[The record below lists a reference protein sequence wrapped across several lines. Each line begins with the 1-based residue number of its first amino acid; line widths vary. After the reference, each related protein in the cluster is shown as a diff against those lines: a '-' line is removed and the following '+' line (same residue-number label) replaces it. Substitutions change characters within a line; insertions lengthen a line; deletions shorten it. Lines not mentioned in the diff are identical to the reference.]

1 MSFNSVFMLTNYQRY
16 FAWYYHCY
24 LGNGL
29 FLPSVG
35 LFPETDIAWRFAHAF
50 LRADMK
56 DVWTSLPTS
65 LDPRDLVSNLTV
77 IDTARRALENRDFTV
92 GEEVKAEF
100 GIEKHHPIIL
110 VPGIVSTGLE
120 SWGTEVVA
128 RNFFRKRLWV
138 GIFSFI
144 LLYLVTRQTGYIDND

>member
-1 MSFNSVFMLTNYQRY
+1 
-16 FAWYYHCY
+16 
-24 LGNGL
+24 
-29 FLPSVG
+29 
-35 LFPETDIAWRFAHAF
+35 
-50 LRADMK
+50 MK

-77 IDTARRALENRDFTV
+77 IETARRALENRDFTV
-92 GEEVKAEF
+92 GEEVKTEF

-138 GIFSFI
+138 GIFPFI
-144 LLYLVTRQTGYIDND
+144 LLYLTRQTGYIDND